1 MFGWSWRPGVCG
13 TSRVQRWIAAVVLVV
28 AVVAAGDAAGSDEQ
42 RVSVSAV
49 DQEWGET
56 LADEIGQVQILYQDI
71 KIQCDEMELD
81 RKTMDLSARGN
92 VVLDQGPRR
101 LSADEMHYNLR
112 DKTGVLTNAQ
122 ADAPPY
128 YHVSGAVIEKIDETR
143 FRIEQAKFTT
153 CEVEPRPPWMFK
165 ARRALIEEEGY
176 GYFWGTS
183 LRVKDV
189 PLLYVPYIFW
199 PVKQERAAGM
209 LVPAFGYGQRLG
221 AYLGLAYYIPLGRS
235 YDTTAYLDMYSD
247 GWLGLGSEWRW
258 TPRQGSIGDI
268 DLFAIRDKDTGE
280 IEWKVQAHHLE
291 NDLLGFRLI
300 AEIDQMSDIDFFQE
314 FELSFD
320 RSTMRSLYSYVYM
333 TQSWGPYALNLRA
346 DHRQTVFSSSSSEV
360 VLAQYPEAELRV
372 RPTRIGRST
381 LYWDMVSSVSLLAMD
396 RSETLSGNYARADLY
411 PSLSYTLPGPP
422 WLTVTPRLGGRAT
435 YYTAQYDRNE
445 DNQTVLADEPLQ
457 RTFLEGGFDLVGPS
471 VSRVFNRQLGSFEK
485 LKHVIEPRVAYT
497 YVSDIDADVL
507 ASVPRFDEVDS
518 TRIQNRVLVA
528 LVNRLFARS
537 AASRSARELGS
548 LELFQEHSFSEPLNW
563 SSDRSETSQRGPLGA
578 NLRITPSSGLG
589 FDIKATYD
597 TLFKGIKTTSLAAA
611 LTPGPTSTRLTWY
624 QSFRP
629 ETGERASSQIRAL
642 FGFRKSGFPLR
653 FDLHLAYDVEQQ
665 EFQQQRLRM
674 YYQGSCWGVALEYR
688 DLRVAAYPTR
698 DYRITIDFSRS
709 GAASGMT
716 AGISPENPPGF
727 VTRRGR
733 RRESRRPRK
742 MSERRRAVG
751 TSSERI
757 EKTARDASHPVP
769 Q

>member
-1 MFGWSWRPGVCG
+1 MGGESERPGAWR
-13 TSRVQRWIAAVVLVV
+13 TSRVQRWTTGLVLMMAVVV
-28 AVVAAGDAAGSDEQ
+28 AGDAAGNEEQ
-42 RVSVSAV
+42 RISVSAI
-49 DQEWGET
+49 DQEWV
-56 LADEIGQVQILYQDI
+56 DEVWRGIGQVQILYQDI
-71 KIQCDEMELD
+71 KIRCDEMELD
-81 RKTMDLSARGN
+81 RTTMDLSARGN

-128 YHVSGAVIEKIDETR
+128 YHVSGTVIEKIDETR
-143 FRIEQAKFTT
+143 FRLEQAKFTT

-165 ARRALIEEEGY
+165 AKRALIEEEGY
-176 GYFWGTS
+176 GYFWGTT

-209 LVPAFGYGQRLG
+209 LVPSFGYGQRLG
-221 AYLGLAYYIPLGRS
+221 AYLGLSYYIPLGRS

-247 GWLGLGSEWRW
+247 GWFGLGSEWRW

-280 IEWKVQAHHLE
+280 IEWKVRAHHLE

-346 DHRQTVFSSSSSEV
+346 DNRQTVFSTSSSEV
-360 VLAQYPEAELRV
+360 VLTQLPEAELRV

-396 RSETLSGNYARADLY
+396 RSETLHGTYARADLY

-435 YYTAQYDRNE
+435 YYTAQYDKNE

-471 VSRVFNRQLGSFEK
+471 VSRVFNRPMGPFEK
-485 LKHVIEPRVAYT
+485 FKHVVEPRIAYT
-497 YVSDIDADVL
+497 YVSDIDAEVL
-507 ASVPRFDEVDS
+507 AGVPRFDEVDS
-518 TRIQNRVLVA
+518 TRIRNRVLVA
-528 LVNRLFARS
+528 LVNRFFARS
-537 AASRSARELGS
+537 AESRSARELGS

-563 SSDRSETSQRGPLGA
+563 SSDRTQTSQRGPLGA
-578 NLRITPSSGLG
+578 NLRVTPSSKLG
-589 FDIKATYD
+589 FDVKATYD
-597 TLFKGIKTTSLAAA
+597 TLFDGLKTTSLAAA
-611 LTPGPTSTRLTWY
+611 ISPGPTSTRLTWY

-629 ETGERASSQIRAL
+629 ETGDRASSQVRAL

-653 FDLHLAYDVEQQ
+653 FDLHLAYDIEQQ

-698 DYRITIDFSRS
+698 DYRITIDFKGLGRMLEIR
-709 GAASGMT
+709 G
-716 AGISPENPPGF
+716 GF
-727 VTRRGR
+727 GDD
-733 RRESRRPRK
+733 
-742 MSERRRAVG
+742 G
-751 TSSERI
+751 GG
-757 EKTARDASHPVP
+757 
-769 Q
+769 